1 MYWGQFYEVFLKYG
15 NGAKEIGIVLTPRHV
30 TRFAVD
36 AIGISPND
44 IVLDPACGTG
54 GFLVA
59 AYDHIRRTG
68 TTDQVN
74 RFKEH
79 SLFGIENDPPV
90 AALAIVNMIFR
101 GDGKNNL
108 REGNCFST
116 HLAASTVNGFA
127 SASYVVQ
134 TTLGDESVTRILMNP
149 PFKNQNNG
157 IAEYRFVT
165 RALEFMPAGGLLFS
179 LLPLDS
185 MFGANDEK
193 VWRASE
199 LLTNHTLRAVIT
211 FPDELFYPSAMKQVV
226 GVVIRKGF
234 PHPESQPVFWAR
246 VANDGHIKVKKKR
259 LLASEMRPP
268 RHCDND
274 LPVLLPLLR
283 NFLNNPESVSL
294 NEPMLCKT
302 SPIDFSDPLLELLPE
317 AYLDGPPIT
326 EQLIEGEID
335 RLMRE
340 TAAFAVRHPGLG
352 GTNG

>member
-1 MYWGQFYEVFLKYG
+1 MEQ
-15 NGAKEIGIVLTPRHV
+15 
-30 TRFAVD
+30 
-36 AIGISPND
+36 
-44 IVLDPACGTG
+44 G

-59 AYDHIRRTG
+59 AYDHIRRTV

-74 RFKEH
+74 RFKVNN
-79 SLFGIENDPPV
+79 LVGIENDPPV

-108 REGNCFST
+108 REGNCFTT
-116 HLAASTVNGFA
+116 HLATATANGYA
-127 SASYVVQ
+127 SASYVGN
-134 TTLGDESVTRILMNP
+134 TTAGHEPITRILMNP

-157 IAEYRFVT
+157 VEEYLFVT

-179 LLPLDS
+179 LLPLDC

-193 VWRASE
+193 IWRESE
-199 LLTNHTLRAVIT
+199 LLAKHTLRAVIT
-211 FPDELFYPSAMKQVV
+211 FPDELFYPAAMKQVI

-234 PHPESQPVFWAR
+234 PHPANQPVFWAR
-246 VANDGHIKVKKKR
+246 VANDGHIKVKSKR

-274 LPVLLPLLR
+274 LPTLLPLLR
-283 NFLNNPESVSL
+283 NFLNHPESVSV

-302 SPIDFSDPLLELLPE
+302 APIDFSDPLLEMLPE

-326 EQLIEGEID
+326 EQVIEDEID

-340 TAAFAVRHPGLG
+340 TAAFAIRHPSLRGRQ
-352 GTNG
+352 